1 MGTFSNWVG
10 LMLVDSLWCNGREMW
25 RLTSGLMLDSMRIGS
40 LTPVSLG
47 NERIPCDFSR
57 VLVQP
62 ILKKLLF
69 YLFYFPI
76 GLVYMVLFG
85 KASGFLI
92 FMHISVYFYV

>member
-10 LMLVDSLWCNGREMW
+10 LMLVDSLWCDGRE
-25 RLTSGLMLDSMRIGS
+25 RRRQTSCLMLDSMRIGS

-62 ILKKLLF
+62 ILKTIIILSILF
-69 YLFYFPI
+69 SDWFSI
-76 GLVYMVLFG
+76 H
-85 KASGFLI
+85 GFI
-92 FMHISVYFYV
+92 WESK

>member
-1 MGTFSNWVG
+1 
-10 LMLVDSLWCNGREMW
+10 
-25 RLTSGLMLDSMRIGS
+25 MLDSMRIGS

-47 NERIPCDFSR
+47 NERIPCDF
-57 VLVQP
+57 QP
-62 ILKKLLF
+62 SFGSAYLKKQLLF

-92 FMHISVYFYV
+92 FMHVSVYFYV